1 MGAQVKNATTL
12 NEQITLLR
20 NRGMAVD
27 DRLARQWLS
36 NISYYRLSGYS
47 YPYLVFYSLQMT
59 RRNRFARIDLF
70 KVLLLKKLLSCTNSI
85 GNYVP

>member
-47 YPYLVFYSLQMT
+47 YPYRVLQPT
-59 RRNRFARIDLF
+59 DDPKKPVREDDLF
-70 KVLLLKKLLSCTNSI
+70 KVLPLKKLLSYTNST

>member
-12 NEQITLLR
+12 NEQIMLLR

-47 YPYLVFYSLQMT
+47 YPYRVNGVSD
-59 RRNRFARIDLF
+59 I
-70 KVLLLKKLLSCTNSI
+70 
-85 GNYVP
+85 

>member
-20 NRGMAVD
+20 YRGMAVD

-47 YPYLVFYSLQMT
+47 YPYRVLQPT
-59 RRNRFARIDLF
+59 DDP
-70 KVLLLKKLLSCTNSI
+70 KVLPLKKLLSCTNSI